1 MNLHL
6 RKTHFECTF
15 QDLYCYFQSSFAEMF
30 LAESD
35 TDIADLAAAD
45 SKYCAVSMVDEH
57 RDASYMSASCDA
69 DIPSPLAPHF
79 LSI

>member
-1 MNLHL
+1 
-6 RKTHFECTF
+6 
-15 QDLYCYFQSSFAEMF
+15 MF

-35 TDIADLAAAD
+35 MDIANLAAAD

-57 RDASYMSASCDA
+57 RDASYMSASHDA
-69 DIPSPLAPHF
+69 NIPSPLAPHF

>member
-1 MNLHL
+1 
-6 RKTHFECTF
+6 
-15 QDLYCYFQSSFAEMF
+15 MF

-35 TDIADLAAAD
+35 TDIADLAAAH
-45 SKYCAVSMVDEH
+45 SKYCAVFMVDEH
-57 RDASYMSASCDA
+57 RAASYKSASRDD